1 MRRMVIAPYV
11 NQADYFVRQMGWN
24 PRDHE
29 LRYANRVEHLYGYD
43 LRDWEVW
50 WLDRMW
56 PCRTHEDVK
65 RMEEMWNRARY
76 VCRGDVRRWWT

>member
-1 MRRMVIAPYV
+1 MRRMVISPYV
-11 NQADYFVRQMGWN
+11 NQADLFVRRMGWN

-29 LRYANRVEHLYGYD
+29 LRYASRVEHLRGYD
-43 LRDWEVW
+43 LRGWEVW

-56 PCRTHEDVK
+56 PCRTHEDVE
-65 RMEEMWNRARY
+65 RMEELWVWARY